1 MLGLSGFESIPL
13 FKSHE
18 GLRFE
23 IFPRVCPGKIK
34 EKSCLKTLLQQAVCV
49 ASVPTHAHARTC
61 ANHTCFRT
69 RSKERSQVD
78 GWSPGQHCNPVDY
91 NLGMH
96 GFSAQHILNPE
107 TPQTGQAFGGSLL
120 LFSVLVWKLWASEV
134 SGFGLQHRH
143 FH

>member
-78 GWSPGQHCNPVDY
+78 GWSVLQPCRLQLGDAWFFCSAHPKPGDSSNRSSIWGVFVAVQRVG
-91 NLGMH
+91 LE
-96 GFSAQHILNPE
+96 ALE
-107 TPQTGQAFGGSLL
+107 
-120 LFSVLVWKLWASEV
+120 SEV